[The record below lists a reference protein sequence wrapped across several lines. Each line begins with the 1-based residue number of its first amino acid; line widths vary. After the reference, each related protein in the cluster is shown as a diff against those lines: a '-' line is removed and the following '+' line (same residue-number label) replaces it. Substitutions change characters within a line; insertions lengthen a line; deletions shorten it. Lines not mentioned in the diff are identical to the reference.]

1 MGQRFTEEQLEQM
14 IMQLE
19 QGGLLQAPP
28 SLERGVMEKIA
39 RLEEEN
45 QADIRFSSKTKRIF
59 YQLKIGAAMAAS
71 LVLLALPMGHGS
83 YEESPYGKAQ
93 QMVQEEEEKES
104 LLDYMQQGTKILS
117 DGVTGFSDFA
127 MKRILDIYIFTDPR
141 RWGNVYGLFQAG
153 LEPYGAVC
161 NCQYCS
167 FFSGHRRADDFAA
180 FDLVL

>member
-59 YQLKIGAAMAAS
+59 YQSLSICSTSLHKRKTTGSIAYDDLRQLCGAW
-71 LVLLALPMGHGS
+71 LL
-83 YEESPYGKAQ
+83 
-93 QMVQEEEEKES
+93 
-104 LLDYMQQGTKILS
+104 
-117 DGVTGFSDFA
+117 
-127 MKRILDIYIFTDPR
+127 
-141 RWGNVYGLFQAG
+141 
-153 LEPYGAVC
+153 
-161 NCQYCS
+161 
-167 FFSGHRRADDFAA
+167 
-180 FDLVL
+180 

>member
-104 LLDYMQQGTKILS
+104 LLDYMQQGTKIFS

-127 MKRILDIYIFTDPR
+127 MKQITEVFD
-141 RWGNVYGLFQAG
+141 YGK
-153 LEPYGAVC
+153 
-161 NCQYCS
+161 
-167 FFSGHRRADDFAA
+167 
-180 FDLVL
+180 

>member
-45 QADIRFSSKTKRIF
+45 QADIWFSSKTKRIF
-59 YQLKIGAAMAAS
+59 YQLKIGAAM
-71 LVLLALPMGHGS
+71 ALPMGHGS

-127 MKRILDIYIFTDPR
+127 MKHITEVFD
-141 RWGNVYGLFQAG
+141 YGK
-153 LEPYGAVC
+153 
-161 NCQYCS
+161 
-167 FFSGHRRADDFAA
+167 
-180 FDLVL
+180 

>member
-19 QGGLLQAPP
+19 RGGLLQAPP

-71 LVLLALPMGHGS
+71 LVLLALPMGYGS

-127 MKRILDIYIFTDPR
+127 MKHITEVFD
-141 RWGNVYGLFQAG
+141 YGK
-153 LEPYGAVC
+153 
-161 NCQYCS
+161 
-167 FFSGHRRADDFAA
+167 
-180 FDLVL
+180 

>member
-1 MGQRFTEEQLEQM
+1 
-14 IMQLE
+14 
-19 QGGLLQAPP
+19 
-28 SLERGVMEKIA
+28 MEKIA

-83 YEESPYGKAQ
+83 YEQSPYGKAQ

-104 LLDYMQQGTKILS
+104 LLDYMQKGTKILS

-127 MKRILDIYIFTDPR
+127 MKQITEVLD
-141 RWGNVYGLFQAG
+141 YGK
-153 LEPYGAVC
+153 
-161 NCQYCS
+161 
-167 FFSGHRRADDFAA
+167 
-180 FDLVL
+180 

>member
-93 QMVQEEEEKES
+93 QMVQEEE
-104 LLDYMQQGTKILS
+104 DVY
-117 DGVTGFSDFA
+117 
-127 MKRILDIYIFTDPR
+127 KRQP
-141 RWGNVYGLFQAG
+141 
-153 LEPYGAVC
+153 
-161 NCQYCS
+161 
-167 FFSGHRRADDFAA
+167 
-180 FDLVL
+180 

>member
-1 MGQRFTEEQLEQM
+1 MGRAFHRGTIRTM

-19 QGGLLQAPP
+19 RGRSAAGAAVTGTGRYGENRPDWRKKIRRITPVLL
-28 SLERGVMEKIA
+28 L
-39 RLEEEN
+39 
-45 QADIRFSSKTKRIF
+45 KRNGFF

-127 MKRILDIYIFTDPR
+127 MKQITEVLD
-141 RWGNVYGLFQAG
+141 YGK
-153 LEPYGAVC
+153 
-161 NCQYCS
+161 
-167 FFSGHRRADDFAA
+167 
-180 FDLVL
+180 

>member
-71 LVLLALPMGHGS
+71 LVLLALPMGYGS
-83 YEESPYGKAQ
+83 YEESPYGK
-93 QMVQEEEEKES
+93 
-104 LLDYMQQGTKILS
+104 DYTMMPKNQ
-117 DGVTGFSDFA
+117 
-127 MKRILDIYIFTDPR
+127 
-141 RWGNVYGLFQAG
+141 
-153 LEPYGAVC
+153 
-161 NCQYCS
+161 
-167 FFSGHRRADDFAA
+167 
-180 FDLVL
+180 